1 MTENSWLRSAAVV
14 AAGIVMTILITGPA
28 AYPKQKKKAG
38 TPEPTPTLT
47 ATPTPTPEVKVWNF
61 DSDKAGSVAT
71 GWKLLEADWQVIP
84 DPTAPSKPNTYGLPA
99 GRLLASL
106 THALDYFPMT
116 IVTDP
121 TEYSNFSIET
131 AFKSTGGRF
140 DCSGGILF
148 RYVNDKNFYLLSA
161 GCPSDYFSLSRM
173 YNGKVELLKQ
183 SVVPTDKDNWYKL
196 KVVAQGGHFI
206 TYDDNKMVFDID
218 DSKIAK
224 GRIGLWSRDDSQ
236 ARFDDVTITKL
247 SAVAAEPEASPTGG
261 GLPSLPH

>member
-1 MTENSWLRSAAVV
+1 MTTENSWLRSVAVV
-14 AAGIVMTILITGPA
+14 AAASVLIILVTGPA
-28 AYPKQKKKAG
+28 AYSKPKKK
-38 TPEPTPTLT
+38 PTPTAT
-47 ATPTPTPEVKVWNF
+47 DTPTPTATATPEVKVWNF
-61 DSDKAGSVAT
+61 DSDKAGSMPA
-71 GWKLLEADWQVIP
+71 GWKAVEADWEVIP

-99 GRLLASL
+99 GRLLSSL

-121 TEYSNFSIET
+121 TEYSNFSIEA
-131 AFKSTGGRF
+131 AFKSIGGRF

-148 RYVNDKNFYLLSA
+148 RYVDANNFYLLSA

-173 YNGKVELLKQ
+173 YKGKVELLKQ
-183 SVVPTDKDNWYKL
+183 SVIPTDKDNWYRL

-218 DSKIAK
+218 DAKIAK

-236 ARFDDVTITKL
+236 ARFDDVTITKM
-247 SAVAAEPEASPTGG
+247 SATAAEPEAAPSPA
-261 GLPSLPH
+261 LPSLPH